1 MTIPVLQGSS
11 KEAELVTGLL
21 KFHSTLSQAVMMWR
35 NNTGAI
41 DIAGSDADVSMFDSI
56 AKELKYT
63 AKCVKSECATVSWLP
78 DYSYDYL
85 GVKGTNVS
93 FGAVA
98 KNGYGNACYLLADGM
113 TFCLDINPNNYCVT
127 VDVNG
132 KKKPNRVG
140 RDIFSFTV
148 GYNGHDVTPEELH
161 CSNNPHAVYRK
172 VNVML
177 QIWTLRKKEGLLQHL
192 MFFSRK
198 NFLRYT
204 TENNKKALNNIK
216 AFLYLEFIFRNDKRL
231 IVRIF
236 IHKFKII
243 FHSFVF
249 GFIIEFI

>member
-1 MTIPVLQGSS
+1 LVTLGIIGVVSAMTIPVLQGSS

-98 KNGYGNACYLLADGM
+98 KHGYGNACYLLADGM

-161 CSNNPHAVYRK
+161 CSNSTHVLTTHGTCCIAEGKCDASNLDPTQKGGAAPTSYVL
-172 VNVML
+172 V
-177 QIWTLRKKEGLLQHL
+177 TKKLPPIYNG
-192 MFFSRK
+192 K
-198 NFLRYT
+198 
-204 TENNKKALNNIK
+204 
-216 AFLYLEFIFRNDKRL
+216 
-231 IVRIF
+231 
-236 IHKFKII
+236 
-243 FHSFVF
+243 
-249 GFIIEFI
+249 